1 MADILGPDEY
11 VEWMAQVCPDGAV
24 PDWSPALFTPDGADP
39 YTVHLEGL
47 YVSRAWCLDHVGRA
61 LQAGTPLA
69 AAALSG
75 RDAHLEAVARI
86 DPFDGFNRGHWLPT
100 YLVYLEGWL
109 TNSL

>member
-1 MADILGPDEY
+1 MADVLGPDEY
-11 VEWMAQVCPDGAV
+11 VEWMARVCPNGAV
-24 PDWSPALFTPDGADP
+24 PDWSPARFTPDGADP

-47 YVSRAWCLDHVGRA
+47 YVSPPGAWTTSAGPSI
-61 LQAGTPLA
+61 QGTPLA

-86 DPFDGFNRGHWLPT
+86 NPFDGFNRGHWLPT